1 VAWEGGG
8 VSADLLPLFPL
19 NTVLFPGVPLPLH
32 VFEERYRI
40 LLDELVEGPGPRRF
54 GVVALRHGLEAG
66 EDFDRDS
73 LHDVGCVAEL
83 RRVDKYADGR
93 FDVVTFGG
101 PRFVLHGVDDSRP
114 YLRGTVDYLPDE
126 LGEVGTLTERVVAEF
141 GTYCVAVGESTG
153 KPFAEPA
160 LPEDDA
166 ALVSWVV
173 AAAMRLDLP
182 EKQALLV
189 VPDAATRLRRELSLL
204 RRETALL
211 NAAPDDVPSEGPFSL
226 N

>member
-1 VAWEGGG
+1 MTAE
-8 VSADLLPLFPL
+8 LLPLFPL

-40 LLDELVEGPGPRRF
+40 LLEELVEGTAPRRF

-66 EDFDRDS
+66 EDFDRDA

-83 RRVDKYADGR
+83 RRVDRYADGR

-101 PRFVLHGVDDSRP
+101 PRFRLGDVDDERP
-114 YLRGTVDYLPDE
+114 YLRGCVDYLPDE
-126 LGEVGTLTERVVAEF
+126 LGEPGGLTAAVVGAFSAYCEAVAD
-141 GTYCVAVGESTG
+141 ATG
-153 KPFAEPA
+153 KDVAEPA
-160 LPEDDA
+160 LPEDDP

-211 NAAPDDVPSEGPFSL
+211 DAAPDDVPTEGPFSL

>member
-1 VAWEGGG
+1 M
-8 VSADLLPLFPL
+8 SDLLPLFPL

-40 LLDELVEGPGPRRF
+40 LVGELVEGTAPRRF

-66 EDFDRDS
+66 EDFERES
-73 LHDVGCVAEL
+73 LHDLGCVAEV
-83 RRVDKYADGR
+83 RRVDTYADGR
-93 FDVVTFGG
+93 FDLVTFGG
-101 PRFVLHGVDDSRP
+101 PRFRLLDVDDARP
-114 YLRGTVDYLPDE
+114 YLRGTVEYLPE
-126 LGEVGTLTERVVAEF
+126 EIGEPGGLTAAV
-141 GTYCVAVGESTG
+141 VGEFARYCDAVAGATG
-153 KPFAEPA
+153 NDVPEPA

-182 EKQALLV
+182 EKQALLA
-189 VPDAATRLRRELSLL
+189 VPDAASRLRRELSLL
-204 RRETALL
+204 RREVALL
-211 NAAPDDVPSEGPFSL
+211 AAAPSEIPTEGPFSL